1 MSNETTPNETQA
13 NNKNKI
19 QTEHLQNL
27 DYFIQNC
34 LNKFKFVDPLQSFY
48 DNTGKDKDLIISHK
62 STIPDLVIWNKTF
75 NKNEC
80 FEDANLNK
88 ESPFPRYRFYLRLN
102 KDKDKKFN
110 KDKEKKSKKNNKKK
124 NKNKNLIN
132 NENNDNDNYNDNG
145 NEENENNL
153 VKEMNNLNINEED
166 DKKGNDINPYTKS
179 QNVNNRQQHFPN
191 KKNKSNY
198 MEPMN
203 KFNLNQ
209 NENDMRINK
218 NKYDNPNYLNSMN
231 MNMNMGNSLYQQ
243 ANNNN
248 NNNSNN
254 INLMHYNN
262 NNLNQPNM
270 KMNMNYNN
278 QNNLN
283 QGFVNN
289 NNMNKQ
295 NVNYNNSNNYQNQM
309 MNKGEK
315 KEEIQAEFLFKLVYM
330 YSLNKGWI
338 VFTTQNQNQIVGY
351 FNSFDLYKFLNEQ
364 LKNNTLN
371 SFSVRT
377 VNEPYMF
384 SSENMFI
391 ILHKIIP
398 LIIERNKNELFQK
411 NP

>member
-1 MSNETTPNETQA
+1 MSNETTPNEPKE

-110 KDKEKKSKKNNKKK
+110 KDKEKKGKKNNKKK
-124 NKNKNLIN
+124 NKNKNLNN
-132 NENNDNDNYNDNG
+132 NENNDNDNDNDNYNG
-145 NEENENNL
+145 NNNEANEKNL
-153 VKEMNNLNINEED
+153 VKEMNNLNINTED
-166 DKKGNDINPYTKS
+166 DKKGNNINPY
-179 QNVNNRQQHFPN
+179 
-191 KKNKSNY
+191 
-198 MEPMN
+198 
-203 KFNLNQ
+203 
-209 NENDMRINK
+209 NK
-218 NKYDNPNYLNSMN
+218 NANVN
-231 MNMNMGNSLYQQ
+231 MNMNMSNSLYQQ
-243 ANNNN
+243 SNNNN
-248 NNNSNN
+248 NNNN

-270 KMNMNYNN
+270 NMNYNN

-283 QGFVNN
+283 QGFANNN

-295 NVNYNNSNNYQNQM
+295 NLNYNNNNNNYQNQM

-364 LKNNTLN
+364 LKNNNLN

-398 LIIERNKNELFQK
+398 LIIEKNKNELFQK

>member
-1 MSNETTPNETQA
+1 MSNETTKNESQEN

-34 LNKFKFVDPLQSFY
+34 LNKFRFVDPLQSFY
-48 DNTGKDKDLIISHK
+48 DCTGKDKDLIISHK

-124 NKNKNLIN
+124 NKNKNLNN
-132 NENNDNDNYNDNG
+132 NEKNDNDNNNDNVND
-145 NEENENNL
+145 NEANENKL
-153 VKEMNNLNINEED
+153 VKEMNNLNINKED
-166 DKKGNDINPYTKS
+166 DKKGNINPYNKNA
-179 QNVNNRQQHFPN
+179 NVNNRQQRFPN
-191 KKNKSNY
+191 KKKNNY
-198 MEPMN
+198 IEPMN
-203 KFNLNQ
+203 KFNINQ
-209 NENDMRINK
+209 NENDMGINK
-218 NKYDNPNYLNSMN
+218 NKYDNPNYNNMN
-231 MNMNMGNSLYQQ
+231 MNMNINNSLYQQ
-243 ANNNN
+243 VNNNN
-248 NNNSNN
+248 NN

-262 NNLNQPNM
+262 NKLNQPNM
-270 KMNMNYNN
+270 NMNYNS

-283 QGFVNN
+283 QGLVNN
-289 NNMNKQ
+289 NNNLNKP
-295 NVNYNNSNNYQNQM
+295 NLTYNNNNEKFNNYQNQM

-315 KEEIQAEFLFKLVYM
+315 KEELQAEFLFKLVYM

-364 LKNNTLN
+364 LKNNNLN

>member
-1 MSNETTPNETQA
+1 MSNETTPNESQV

-19 QTEHLQNL
+19 QKEHLQNL

-34 LNKFKFVDPLQSFY
+34 LNKFKFVDPLKSFY
-48 DNTGKDKDLIISHK
+48 DCTGKDQDLIISHK
-62 STIPDLVIWNKTF
+62 STIPDLVIWNKRF

-80 FEDANLNK
+80 FEDANLSK

-102 KDKDKKFN
+102 REKDKKFN

-124 NKNKNLIN
+124 NKNKNENSNDN
-132 NENNDNDNYNDNG
+132 NGNDNDNG
-145 NEENENNL
+145 VNENNL
-153 VKEMNNLNINEED
+153 VKEMGNLNINADD
-166 DKKGNDINPYTKS
+166 DKKGNFNTYNKNA
-179 QNVNNRQQHFPN
+179 NVNNRQQYFQN
-191 KKNKSNY
+191 KKKSNY
-198 MEPMN
+198 IEPMN
-203 KFNLNQ
+203 KFNINQ
-209 NENDMRINK
+209 NDNDMVINN
-218 NKYDNPNYLNSMN
+218 NKYDNVHYLNN
-231 MNMNMGNSLYQQ
+231 MNMNNSLYEQPNT
-243 ANNNN
+243 NNNN
-248 NNNSNN
+248 IN
-254 INLMHYNN
+254 IMHYNN
-262 NNLNQPNM
+262 NNINQSN
-270 KMNMNYNN
+270 MNMNYNN

-283 QGFVNN
+283 QGFINN
-289 NNMNKQ
+289 NNPNLNKQ
-295 NVNYNNSNNYQNQM
+295 NINYNNNNEKFNNYQNQM

-330 YSLNKGWI
+330 NSLTKGWI
-338 VFTTQNQNQIVGY
+338 VFRTQNQSQIVGN

-364 LKNNTLN
+364 LKNNNLN

-398 LIIERNKNELFQK
+398 LIIERNKNEIFQK